1 MNLKKILFITIV
13 CLTAIS
19 AMGQTRFDA
28 KEINATAEAFN
39 DAKANT
45 KRWAENIVKQG
56 HLDKDSNICYTFNI
70 PASDSLYIASIYDCI
85 RMFADQRRAE
95 RQIDYTASSAEHVV
109 IKTVEPKILYSD
121 GNMAFAMSIDA
132 YGSMTIDIMPCKLVI
147 TLTVDRYVNTAP
159 FGRKVEPSYG
169 AIWLPVKG
177 VAPLTDNGNNKV
189 WSKAFINAN
198 AECINLANTFVSI
211 LNTNYIRPEYY

>member
-19 AMGQTRFDA
+19 AMGQTKFDT

-85 RMFADQRRAE
+85 RMFADQRRTE
-95 RQIDYTASSAEHVV
+95 RQIDYSASSAEHVV
-109 IKTVEPKILYSD
+109 IKTVAPKILYSD

-132 YGSMTIDIMPCKLVI
+132 YGSMTIDIMPCKLVV
-147 TLTVDRYVNTAP
+147 TMKVNKYVNTAP
-159 FGRKVEPSYG
+159 LRTESR
-169 AIWLPVKG
+169 AI
-177 VAPLTDNGNNKV
+177 V
-189 WSKAFINAN
+189 WSYMAASERCS
-198 AECINLANTFVSI
+198 ATD
-211 LNTNYIRPEYY
+211 R

>member
-1 MNLKKILFITIV
+1 
-13 CLTAIS
+13 
-19 AMGQTRFDA
+19 MGQTKFDA

-56 HLDKDSNICYTFNI
+56 HLDKDSNICYTFNV
-70 PASDSLYIASIYDCI
+70 PATDSLYIASIYDCI
-85 RMFADQRRAE
+85 RMFADQRRTE
-95 RQIDYTASSAEHVV
+95 RQIDYSASSAEHVV
-109 IKTVEPKILYSD
+109 IKTVAPKILYSD

-132 YGSMTIDIMPCKLVI
+132 YGSMTIDIMPCKLVV
-147 TLTVDRYVNTAP
+147 TMKVNKYVNTAP

-177 VAPLTDNGNNKV
+177 VAPLTDN
-189 WSKAFINAN
+189 AN
-198 AECINLANTFVSI
+198 ADCINLANTFVSI

>member
-1 MNLKKILFITIV
+1 MNLKKILFISIV
-13 CLTAIS
+13 WLTAIS

-28 KEINATAEAFN
+28 NEITATAEAFN

-85 RMFADQRRAE
+85 RMFADQRRTE
-95 RQIDYTASSAEHVV
+95 RQIDYSASSAEHVV
-109 IKTVEPKILYSD
+109 IKTVAPKILYSD

-147 TLTVDRYVNTAP
+147 TLTVDKYVNTAP

>member
-1 MNLKKILFITIV
+1 
-13 CLTAIS
+13 
-19 AMGQTRFDA
+19 MGQTKFDA

-39 DAKANT
+39 GAKANT

-85 RMFADQRRAE
+85 RMFADQRRTE
-95 RQIDYTASSAEHVV
+95 RQIDYSASSAEHVV
-109 IKTVEPKILYSD
+109 IKTVAPKILYSD

-132 YGSMTIDIMPCKLVI
+132 YGSMTIDIMPCKLVV
-147 TLTVDRYVNTAP
+147 TMKVNKYVNTAP